1 MRWFLRIL
9 VALIGALLLLGS
21 VAVVYVQR
29 SFPALDGQ
37 LRLAGLA
44 APVQVPGGVVLSH
57 TWPREHLSHTRPVV
71 LSVMV
76 PSPLSVKAAQA
87 GRARAHS
94 RPASQG
100 RGKKRFMQHLE
111 KRKTKR
117 KRKRKAVHPPRPQAA
132 GGARPATGHGV

>member
-1 MRWFLRIL
+1 VSGKTVPSIAGAKDSILTRDSSSVRLGRRQSAWPRWL
-9 VALIGALLLLGS
+9 ALLAA
-21 VAVVYVQR
+21 VASARAAAQ
-29 SFPALDGQ
+29 SWW
-37 LRLAGLA
+37 LA

-111 KRKTKR
+111 
-117 KRKRKAVHPPRPQAA
+117 
-132 GGARPATGHGV
+132 

>member
-44 APVQVPGGVVLSH
+44 APVQVQRDSADVTHIRAGNAHDAWRALGFVHAQERTWQLEFNRRVVHGTLS
-57 TWPREHLSHTRPVV
+57 EV
-71 LSVMV
+71 L
-76 PSPLSVKAAQA
+76 
-87 GRARAHS
+87 G
-94 RPASQG
+94 
-100 RGKKRFMQHLE
+100 
-111 KRKTKR
+111 
-117 KRKRKAVHPPRPQAA
+117 
-132 GGARPATGHGV
+132 PATLETD